1 MKSIKSKTG
10 FILMLGTTLA
20 LGAYPATAA
29 FSQDSAA
36 GQEMHQ
42 SGQDLKGAGSD
53 TVGSALH
60 AYHGTAD
67 EMSDAALTTK
77 VKSKLLADSK
87 VRHYSIH
94 VESDQGAVTLD
105 GSVDSPTTA
114 KYVEN
119 EVASVNGVQTVTN
132 RLTWP
137 TSQN

>member
-1 MKSIKSKTG
+1 MKLMKTKSQ
-10 FILMLGTTLA
+10 FILVVGTALA
-20 LGAYPATAA
+20 LGIYPATRT
-29 FSQDSAA
+29 FCQDSAA

-42 SGQDLKGAGSD
+42 SGQDLKSAGSD
-53 TVGSALH
+53 TVDSAEH

-67 EMSDAALTTK
+67 EVSDATLTTK

-87 VRHYSIH
+87 VRPYSIH
-94 VESDQGAVTLD
+94 VESDQGTVTID

-114 KYVEN
+114 KYVAT
-119 EVASVNGVQTVTN
+119 EVASVDGVHAVDN

>member
-77 VKSKLLADSK
+77 VKSKLMADSNT
-87 VRHYSIH
+87 RPYSIH
-94 VESDQGAVTLD
+94 VESDQGTVTLD
-105 GSVDSPTTA
+105 GAVDSPSKA
-114 KYVEN
+114 KYAETV
-119 EVASVNGVQTVTN
+119 VASVDGVRAVN
-132 RLTWP
+132 NKLSWP

>member
-1 MKSIKSKTG
+1 MKSLKSKAG

-20 LGAYPATAA
+20 LGAYPATHA
-29 FSQDSAA
+29 FCQDSAA
-36 GQEMHQ
+36 GQQMDQ
-42 SGQDLKGAGSD
+42 SGQDIKGAGSD
-53 TVGSALH
+53 TVDSAIH

-77 VKSKLLADSK
+77 VKSKLLSDSK
-87 VRHYSIH
+87 VRPYSIH
-94 VESDQGAVTLD
+94 VESDQGKVVLD

-114 KYVEN
+114 KYAEAD
-119 EVASVNGVQTVTN
+119 VAAVKGVQSVDN